1 MKTPSTVWV
10 LVCDGGRSQ
19 VLAGEGRA
27 SALALVPGSVR
38 TNDAPDPGADRHG
51 ERATGHASTGQG
63 RYSVDEHADP
73 RRAMEAAFL
82 REQLAWLMQRD
93 GEFDRLVIV
102 APPRAL
108 GEIRDCIAPALQ
120 AKLAVEIAADLT
132 KASIG
137 DIARR
142 VAESLPSEID

>member
-1 MKTPSTVWV
+1 MKTPSAVWV

-19 VLAGEGRA
+19 VLAGEGRVN
-27 SALALVPGSVR
+27 ALAVVAGSVR

-51 ERATGHASTGQG
+51 ERATGYASAGHG

-73 RRAMEAAFL
+73 RRTIEAAFL
-82 REQLAWLMQRD
+82 REQLVWLLQRV

-108 GEIRDCIAPALQ
+108 GQIRDDIAPALK
-120 AKLAVEIAADLT
+120 AKLAAEIAADLT
-132 KASIG
+132 KAPFG

-142 VAESLPSEID
+142 VAESLPSEIR

>member
-1 MKTPSTVWV
+1 MKTPPKVWI

-19 VLAGEGRA
+19 VLAGEGRV
-27 SALALVPGSVR
+27 SALAPVPGSLR

-63 RYSVDEHADP
+63 RYSVDEHGDP
-73 RRAMEAAFL
+73 RRAIEARFL
-82 REQLAWLMQRD
+82 QQQLAWLEERTA
-93 GEFDRLVIV
+93 EFDRLVIV

-108 GEIRDCIAPALQ
+108 GEIRDRITPALK
-120 AKLAVEIAADLT
+120 AKLAAEIAADLT
-132 KASIG
+132 KALIG

-142 VAESLPSEID
+142 VAESVPPEIR